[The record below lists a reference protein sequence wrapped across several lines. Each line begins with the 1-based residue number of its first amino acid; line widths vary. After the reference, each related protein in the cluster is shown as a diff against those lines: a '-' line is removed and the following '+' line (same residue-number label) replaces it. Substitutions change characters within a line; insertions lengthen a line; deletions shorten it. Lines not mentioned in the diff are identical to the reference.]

1 MMFTA
6 SISSPS
12 DCTEEALAEFE
23 RLVVQGDAVDP
34 HGLAQ
39 RIRNAHRLLF
49 LRAPDGALVGV
60 GALKRPRP
68 GYRRKV
74 FSQAQADAA
83 PEDYAVELGWVVVGK
98 PYQGQ
103 RLSSRIVSE
112 LLALVRNENVFATAR
127 FDDRTMRLASAFG
140 FKPNGKPF
148 RGRGDYELVLYLRK
162 GAETA
167 EQKGARF

>member
-6 SISSPS
+6 FISLPS
-12 DCTEEALAEFE
+12 DCTEEALGEFE
-23 RLVVQGDAVDP
+23 RLVVQGEAVDP
-34 HGLAQ
+34 EGLAQ

-167 EQKGARF
+167 EQKEARF